1 MLLETQTLFTVFG
14 SLQILGGM
22 VLILLYF
29 LKRCVKDWVQLEY
42 ANAKDMED
50 LSLTPDIRI
59 NHH

>member
-29 LKRCVKDWVQLEY
+29 LKRCVRDWIQLEY
-42 ANAKDMED
+42 AIAKNMED
-50 LSLTPDIRI
+50 LSLTHDIRI
-59 NHH
+59 NQH